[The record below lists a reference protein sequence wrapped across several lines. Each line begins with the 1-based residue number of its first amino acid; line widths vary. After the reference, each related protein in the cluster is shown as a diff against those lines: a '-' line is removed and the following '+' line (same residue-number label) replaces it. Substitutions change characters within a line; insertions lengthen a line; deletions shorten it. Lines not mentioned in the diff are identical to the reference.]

1 MQITE
6 KGRYCAY
13 CGIFLFLRLTV
24 ENLPLT
30 SNLFTRFIVSN
41 ILNSVKKSK
50 NENCCTEM
58 DYQINQSVV
67 SDRIIRQQYDRGEK
81 RKRNIMK
88 IKIEIDEG
96 LPEDEVL
103 IRCRGLTEQIS
114 DVQKAVS
121 EVINTSQ
128 KFVFYRGNT
137 EYYLTLDEILFFETD
152 SDGINAHTRDNIY
165 QTKYKLYEL
174 EELLPGSF
182 MRISKSAIVNTN
194 HIYSISR
201 NLTAS
206 SVVAFADTHKQVYVS
221 RYYYKPLIN
230 KLEEKRL
237 HQ

>member
-1 MQITE
+1 
-6 KGRYCAY
+6 
-13 CGIFLFLRLTV
+13 
-24 ENLPLT
+24 
-30 SNLFTRFIVSN
+30 
-41 ILNSVKKSK
+41 
-50 NENCCTEM
+50 
-58 DYQINQSVV
+58 
-67 SDRIIRQQYDRGEK
+67 
-81 RKRNIMK
+81 MK

-103 IRCRGLTEQIS
+103 IRCRGLTEQIA

-182 MRISKSAIVNTN
+182 MRISGKSCFPS
-194 HIYSISR
+194 H
-201 NLTAS
+201 L
-206 SVVAFADTHKQVYVS
+206 YVS
-221 RYYYKPLIN
+221 YTMTSSESQPSHRGLFWAQRYSEALDF
-230 KLEEKRL
+230 L
-237 HQ
+237 